1 MQQLTIVPYIP
12 GKARRKAC
20 LFPYS
25 VDRAGAR
32 GYNTTMKYSYFT
44 WWLSFSIKPLW
55 YRIWKTIA
63 TTVLFVLWVVF
74 VAVYP
79 EKYWQFC
86 GVVIAPVA
94 VVDIAMDVFLYVRYR
109 RLTGSAAES
118 SETASEQSD
127 IANES
132 KTQN

>member
-1 MQQLTIVPYIP
+1 
-12 GKARRKAC
+12 
-20 LFPYS
+20 
-25 VDRAGAR
+25 
-32 GYNTTMKYSYFT
+32 MKYLYFT

-63 TTVLFVLWVVF
+63 TTVLFVLWGVF

-109 RLTGSAAES
+109 RLTGSAVES

>member
-1 MQQLTIVPYIP
+1 
-12 GKARRKAC
+12 
-20 LFPYS
+20 
-25 VDRAGAR
+25 
-32 GYNTTMKYSYFT
+32 MKYSYFT

-94 VVDIAMDVFLYVRYR
+94 VVDIAMDVFQYVRYR

-132 KTQN
+132 KSQN